1 MSSPGR
7 NFRGKVNA
15 DSPLIPVRSFLSD
28 LGVEVLS
35 GETGLFAGPRLISWK
50 GSPFRYW
57 VLKSIRSHPFDYL
70 FLSYYINVP
79 SSEIFS
85 AVPVIVSAGF
95 HASISDLGHS
105 ISGFH
110 TFISDFRA
118 YISDP
123 QILGTPRAPQHL
135 PSPKP
140 NKKIH
145 PNKKMYFHNCNYC
158 SIALS
163 FTSSGTS
170 IGSTLLMLE

>member
-50 GSPFRYW
+50 GSPFQYW

-95 HASISDLGHS
+95 TL
-105 ISGFH
+105 
-110 TFISDFRA
+110 
-118 YISDP
+118 
-123 QILGTPRAPQHL
+123 
-135 PSPKP
+135 
-140 NKKIH
+140 
-145 PNKKMYFHNCNYC
+145 
-158 SIALS
+158 LS
-163 FTSSGTS
+163 AV
-170 IGSTLLMLE
+170 STLLSAILVILSAVFTPLSAIFALISAIPKF